1 MRVKKRR
8 KKNTKSLD
16 EGNDGHLVGRPILF
30 NQSKNVLQIVAN
42 VLFWKKKGVETQKG
56 KKREEIGQT
65 INYLLDNGDQLT
77 QLVKVKLN
85 HSLWAAAHHAHERRH
100 DLGEEGH
107 ALQTKSFEDEH
118 HCLNHSSVV
127 SAQRRV
133 AQDLHQGYEAE
144 KEKKVRTH

>member
-1 MRVKKRR
+1 MCFFGKKRGL
-8 KKNTKSLD
+8 K
-16 EGNDGHLVGRPILF
+16 
-30 NQSKNVLQIVAN
+30 
-42 VLFWKKKGVETQKG
+42 QKG

-144 KEKKVRTH
+144 KERKVRTHLKDNNNKKKRKERRKKKKRKKKSEP